1 MEDILRG
8 KSPAVCAQRVV
19 KQYDNVNIY
28 FKRYDTLLPSGHP
41 VSPCQ
46 KCYSYILRTIAFFD
60 AFTSHIFYRYYLI
73 LRQG

>member
-41 VSPCQ
+41 AIRS
-46 KCYSYILRTIAFFD
+46 LRVKNATPTFQEPSLFSTLLHR
-60 AFTSHIFYRYYLI
+60 TSFIVI
-73 LRQG
+73 T